1 MRKTLKQFFLLCLC
15 SICTIYLFA
24 QSKTKEAPK
33 APAET
38 PKKDSLPSL
47 TEKVKSSKKT
57 EGLLTLYQDT
67 VTGSVKLY
75 IKKNQLGKEFIY
87 QSFSMGGPAQLFLN
101 QNMIRTNWIFK
112 IQKVFDRLEF
122 CQVNTNFYY
131 DPLNAISRAANVD
144 VSEAVFYADKI
155 LAQDSTGYL
164 VDVDG
169 LFLSD
174 KLDPIKPNLPP
185 NTPPNSVYNLGN
197 LNTAKSKYDKIRSF
211 PKNTDVIVELAFDNP
226 SPVNM
231 GGKEITDA
239 RYNRIRF
246 QHSFIEMPVND
257 YRPRR
262 DDPRVG
268 FFTQEINDQTSKS
281 VTPYHDLINRWYLKK
296 KDPAAAL
303 SEPVEPI
310 VWWVENTTPV
320 ELRQIIF
327 DAGLKWNA
335 AFEKAG
341 FKNAVVMKMMPD
353 TATWDPADISYNVIR
368 WVSSDLGYAIGPS
381 FVNPRTGQILGADIT
396 VDWVFVP
403 GLAMEESLYGRDENI
418 NVSGDHTQLLLSSLP
433 KQQVFRNCMYGKEAG
448 MQFSGARTA
457 LEIEGAGSKEMGTLQ
472 KEFFTELILHEM
484 GHTMGLMHNMKA
496 SQMLSPAEL
505 KDIAITSEWGVMG
518 SVMDYSTVNLS
529 PDSNKR
535 GNYYMSKVGPYDKWA
550 IEYGYTECS
559 AANEEA
565 VLRKIASRSN
575 DPKLAFGNDADIVD
589 AGSGIDPRV
598 MVWDMSNDMVTYATD
613 RFKLMNTLVG
623 KIKTKYTM
631 PGESYSSLTSHYY
644 FLLNQRYGMAIALSR
659 YVGGVYVDRSF
670 PDQQSGNKPF
680 TPVPVTYQKQALN
693 VIGKNIFSPTAF
705 SADTYLFPYLQRQ
718 RRGFNFSETT
728 ENPKPERILL
738 GIQKE
743 VLTFLLNPTTMQR
756 INTSSLYGN
765 TYSLA
770 DVFGDMTNDIFKED
784 LKTNVNLYR
793 QNLQAEYV
801 KRLTVIVMTRESD
814 FDYPSKAAAYLT
826 LRKIKLLLATA
837 VSTNEQTKAHRA
849 VLNFMIDKALVVK

>member
-728 ENPKPERILL
+728 ENPKPEKILL

>member
-1 MRKTLKQFFLLCLC
+1 MRKIAKQLFLLFLC
-15 SICTIYLFA
+15 SFCSLYLIA
-24 QSKTKEAPK
+24 QDKKKEIPKSKT
-33 APAET
+33 ET
-38 PKKDSLPSL
+38 PAKDSLPSL
-47 TEKVKSSKKT
+47 TEKVKGSRKT

-67 VTGSVKLY
+67 VTGSVKLF

-101 QNMIRTNWIFK
+101 QNMIRTTWIFK
-112 IQKVFDRLEF
+112 IQKVYDRLDF
-122 CQVNTNFYY
+122 SQVNTNFYY
-131 DPLNAISRAANVD
+131 DSLNAVSKSANVD
-144 VSEAVFYADKI
+144 VSEAVFYTDKI

-164 VDVDG
+164 VNMDG

-185 NTPPNSVYNLGN
+185 NIPPNTVYNLGN
-197 LNTAKSKYDKIRSF
+197 LNPAKSKYDKIRSF

-231 GGKEITDA
+231 GGKEVSDA

-268 FFTQEINDQTSKS
+268 FFNQEINDQTSKS
-281 VTPYHDLINRWYLKK
+281 VTPYHDLIDRWYLKK
-296 KDPAAAL
+296 KDPTAAL

-320 ELRQIIF
+320 ELRQIIL
-327 DAGLKWNA
+327 DAGSKWNA

-396 VDWVFVP
+396 VDYVFVP
-403 GLAMEESLYGRDENI
+403 GLAMEESLYGRDEKGNGSGNI
-418 NVSGDHTQLLLSSLP
+418 SQLLLSSLP
-433 KQQVFRNCMYGKEAG
+433 KQQVFKNCLYGKEAG
-448 MQFSGARTA
+448 MQYASGLSA
-457 LEIEGAGSKEMGTLQ
+457 LEIEGAGPKELGTLQ

-505 KDIAITSEWGVMG
+505 KDIAITSESGVMG
-518 SVMDYSTVNLS
+518 SVMDYSSINLS
-529 PDSNKR
+529 TDKTKH
-535 GNYYMSKVGPYDKWA
+535 GNYYMTKVGPYDKWA

-559 AANEEA
+559 AADENA
-565 VLRKIASRSN
+565 VLAKIAGRSN

-589 AGSGIDPRV
+589 EGSGIDPRV

-613 RFKLMNTLVG
+613 RFRLVNELAGKLKM
-623 KIKTKYTM
+623 KYTL
-631 PGESYSSLTSHYY
+631 PGESYSSLTRHYNFLLYQRYQMAVALSHY
-644 FLLNQRYGMAIALSR
+644 I
-659 YVGGVYVDRSF
+659 GGVYVDRSF
-670 PDQQSGNKPF
+670 PDQLSGNKPF
-680 TPVPVTYQKQALN
+680 TVVPVTYQKQALN
-693 VIGKNIFSPTAF
+693 VIGNNIFSPTAF
-705 SADTYLFPYLQRQ
+705 NADTDLFPYLQRQ

-728 ENPKPERILL
+728 ENPKPDKILL
-738 GIQKE
+738 AIQKE
-743 VLTFLLNPTTMQR
+743 VLSYLMNTTTMQR
-756 INTSSLYGN
+756 ISTSSLYGN
-765 TYSLA
+765 TYSIT
-770 DVFGDMTNDIFKED
+770 DVFSDMTNTIFKED
-784 LKTNVNLYR
+784 LRTNVNLYR
-793 QNLQAEYV
+793 QNLQGEYV
-801 KRLTVIVMTRESD
+801 KRLSGILTNPTAD
-814 FDYPSKAAAYLT
+814 FDYPSRAAAYQT
-826 LRKIKLLLATA
+826 LKKIKGMLATA
-837 VSTNEQTKAHRA
+837 VSFNEQTKAHRA
-849 VLNFMIDKALVVK
+849 NLNFMIEKALAVK

>member
-613 RFKLMNTLVG
+613 RFKMMNTLVG